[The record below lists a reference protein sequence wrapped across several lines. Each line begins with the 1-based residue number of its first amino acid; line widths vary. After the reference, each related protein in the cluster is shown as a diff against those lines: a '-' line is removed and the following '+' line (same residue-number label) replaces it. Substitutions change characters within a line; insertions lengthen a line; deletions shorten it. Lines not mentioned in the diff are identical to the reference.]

1 MRSLIVSAVR
11 FYGLIVFYP
20 FRWYWE
26 YRILSGSQAVDRF
39 CGLIIVDWSY
49 VEFLRDGPDY
59 ESFSGVRDCS
69 SFRIRSTRYGSS
81 LMIERST
88 LSGFFRAGFWR
99 PFFGLLFFRNISPPL
114 LLVLS
119 SNRFDYA
126 LYRHIYIQS
135 LVNNGS
141 GNTRKGFKLCLK
153 QVKAILDYR
162 FCRVILEVVHFLISI
177 RFWSL

>member
-1 MRSLIVSAVR
+1 M
-11 FYGLIVFYP
+11 
-20 FRWYWE
+20 
-26 YRILSGSQAVDRF
+26 
-39 CGLIIVDWSY
+39 
-49 VEFLRDGPDY
+49 EFLRDGPDY

-69 SFRIRSTRYGSS
+69 SFRIRSIRYGSS
-81 LMIERST
+81 LTTERST
-88 LSGFFRAGFWR
+88 LSGLFRGGCLWSFFALS
-99 PFFGLLFFRNISPPL
+99 FFLNISPLL

-177 RFWSL
+177 RF